1 MPIQYF
7 YSEPDNVLCVKIKVP
22 VVLAEAEV
30 QVIVDNIATL
40 PEIAQ
45 KIDHID
51 ASLQD
56 FNARPLFLHENGNR
70 WISVIEEEGWERFG
84 WRWNE
89 HRQPVVKKVLISGT
103 LHKQIYYV
111 DKTDHVK
118 HVGEDI
124 PFTKD
129 VTLDVAQ
136 PVVNENDVFVQLH
149 HKKID
154 MRWDLRQSSRL
165 SQTGVMIFQVKV
177 VEERQIF
184 VQVCPQ
190 PNDRCPG
197 NVNLLKDG
205 NIKAWATDTVPIFW
219 SGSNVLRYGSALLGV
234 NPSEPATLFQT
245 ITRSYPSVSP
255 DSQYRLCFDAKEIL
269 DYQKMQG
276 GMASYT
282 LTVEVIMLDEFGRA
296 ISSENRSWNAGQISD
311 GSFTN
316 FCFNGRTPG
325 ETKEALVRFSFEPIN
340 SESNTRGWLPPFK
353 PKPPFIPPPC
363 EPELPCVPPP
373 CGPKPP
379 FVPPP
384 CEPEPPCVPPP
395 CGPKPPFVP
404 PPCEPEPPCVPPP
417 CGPKPPFVPPPC
429 EPEPPCVPP
438 PITPVNTS
446 AVVIANVSLICMRQ
460 LA

>member
-7 YSEPDNVLCVKIKVP
+7 YRETDSVLCVKIKVP

-40 PEIAQ
+40 PETAQ

-56 FNARPLFLHENGNR
+56 FEARPVFLHENGDR
-70 WISVIEEEGWERFG
+70 WISVIEQEGWERFG
-84 WRWNE
+84 WHFNE

-111 DKTDHVK
+111 AKDDHVK

-136 PVVNENDVFVQLH
+136 PVVNEDDVIVQLH

-154 MRWDLRQSSRL
+154 MRWDLRRGSRL

-190 PNDRCPG
+190 LNDRCPS

-205 NIKAWATDTVPIFW
+205 QINVWATNTVPVFW
-219 SGSNVLRYGSALLGV
+219 GGSNIIRYGSALLGAD
-234 NPSEPATLFQT
+234 PRETATLFQT
-245 ITRSYPSVSP
+245 ITRSYPSVAP
-255 DSQYRLCFDAKEIL
+255 NSQYRFCFDAKEIPNYL
-269 DYQKMQG
+269 KVPG

-282 LTVEVIMLDEFGRA
+282 ITAEVLLMDEFGRV
-296 ISSENRSWNAGQISD
+296 ISTENRSWNAGQISD
-311 GSFTN
+311 QSFSN
-316 FCFNGRTPG
+316 FCFNGRTPE
-325 ETKEALVRFSFEPIN
+325 ETREALVRFTFEPLN
-340 SESNTRGWLPPFK
+340 AGDNTRWWVPPPCK
-353 PKPPFIPPPC
+353 PKPPC
-363 EPELPCVPPP
+363 EPEPP
-373 CGPKPP
+373 CGPPPCIPKPP
-379 FVPPP
+379 YIPPP
-384 CEPEPPCVPPP
+384 CEPEPPYI
-395 CGPKPPFVP
+395 P
-404 PPCEPEPPCVPPP
+404 PPCEPPAPPP
-417 CGPKPPFVPPPC
+417 PV
-429 EPEPPCVPP
+429 V
-438 PITPVNTS
+438 PVNTS
-446 AVVIANVSLICMRQ
+446 AVIITNVSLI
-460 LA
+460 